1 MIGTVTWKELLSQ
14 PEAWEQLLTRIRS
27 RASFPDIALDQME
40 EVLLVGSGSSYYL
53 ALAVAD
59 WIGRRSPIRISVLPS
74 CEVMLDPERVS
85 RTSRSQR
92 RLAVAFSR
100 SGESTEAL
108 LAVAVLKRA
117 GFEILSISCEAD
129 NSLMRMSDHRLPVPE
144 GREDGLVMLRSFTG
158 MLIAAQVLFGSSA
171 DLAALSTLPDV
182 GRSLLGRHEADLKSF
197 ARSRPFDRLV
207 FLGSGPAYPLALEAS
222 LKVQEMA
229 CVTSEAY
236 HTLEYRHGPKATA
249 TSRTLVTIFGPG
261 DVGRGETLARDMMAL
276 GAAVMV
282 VAGDATPYR
291 AVADLTISMG
301 TTVSSSVSA
310 SALLLP
316 AQIVACE
323 TAMRVGNDPDAPVN
337 LSKVVVL

>member
-1 MIGTVTWKELLSQ
+1 MIGTVTWKELRSQ
-14 PEAWEQLLTRIRS
+14 PEAWEQLLARIS
-27 RASFPDIALDQME
+27 GRASLPGVSLDDMR
-40 EVLLVGSGSSYYL
+40 EVMLLGSGSSYYL
-53 ALAVAD
+53 ALAVGD
-59 WIGRRSPIRISVLPS
+59 WIGRRSPIRMSVLPS
-74 CEVMLDPERVS
+74 CEVMLDPQRIS
-85 RTSRSQR
+85 RPSTSQR

-117 GFEILSISCEAD
+117 GFEILTISCEAD
-129 NSLMRMSDHRLPVPE
+129 NSLMRMADHRMPVPE

-158 MLIAAQVLFGSSA
+158 MLIAAQAMFGSSS
-171 DLAALSTLPDV
+171 DLIALSTLPQV
-182 GRSLLGRHEADLKSF
+182 GRSLLNQHEEDLKSL
-197 ARSRPFDRLV
+197 ARSRAFDRFV

-229 CVTSEAY
+229 CMTSEAY

-249 TSRTLVTIFGPG
+249 TSRTLITIFGPG
-261 DVGRGETLARDMMAL
+261 DVERGTSLAQDMKAL

-291 AVADLTISMG
+291 SFADLTVSLG
-301 TTVSSSVSA
+301 TAVSNSVSA
-310 SALLLP
+310 SAALLP

-323 TAMRVGNDPDAPVN
+323 TAMRTGNDPDAPAN

>member
-1 MIGTVTWKELLSQ
+1 MIGTVTWRELRSQ
-14 PEAWEQLLTRIRS
+14 PDAWEQLLARIS
-27 RASFPDIALDQME
+27 GGASLPGISLDEMD
-40 EVLLVGSGSSYYL
+40 EVLLLGSGSSYYL

-59 WIGRRSPIRISVLPS
+59 WIGRRSRIRISVLPS

-85 RTSRSQR
+85 RTSTSQR

-108 LAVAVLKRA
+108 LAVAALKKA
-117 GFEILSISCEAD
+117 GFEILSFSCQAD

-158 MLIAAQVLFGSSA
+158 MLIAAQALFGSSA
-171 DLAALSTLPDV
+171 DLTALSTLPDV
-182 GRSLLGRHEADLKSF
+182 GRSLLGRHEGDLKSL
-197 ARSRPFDRLV
+197 AHSRPFDRFV

-229 CVTSEAY
+229 CTTSEAY

-261 DVGRGETLARDMMAL
+261 DVERGESLAHDMKAL
-276 GAAVMV
+276 GAAVLV

-291 AVADLTISMG
+291 AFADLTVSLG
-301 TTVSSSVSA
+301 TALSSSVSA
-310 SALLLP
+310 SASLLP

-323 TAMRVGNDPDAPVN
+323 TAMRVGNDPDAPAN

>member
-1 MIGTVTWKELLSQ
+1 MIGTVTWKELRSQ
-14 PEAWEQLLTRIRS
+14 PDAWQQLLTRIRG
-27 RASFPDIALDQME
+27 RAAFPDISLHQMD

-59 WIGRRSPIRISVLPS
+59 WIGRRSPIRIGVLPS

-85 RTSRSQR
+85 GTRTSQR
-92 RLAVAFSR
+92 RLAIAFSR

-108 LAVAVLKRA
+108 LAVAVLKKS
-117 GFEILSISCEAD
+117 GFEILSVSCQGD

-158 MLIAAQVLFGSSA
+158 MLIAAQVLFGSAA
-171 DLAALSTLPDV
+171 DLTALSTLPDV
-182 GRSLLGRHEADLKSF
+182 GRSLLDRHQEDLKSF
-197 ARSRPFDRLV
+197 ARSRPFDRFV

-229 CVTSEAY
+229 CTTSEAY
-236 HTLEYRHGPKATA
+236 HTLEYRHGPKTTA

-261 DVGRGETLARDMMAL
+261 DVERGQSLARDMKAL

-282 VAGDATPYR
+282 VAGDATPYH
-291 AVADLTISMG
+291 AVADV
-301 TTVSSSVSA
+301 TVSLGAELSNSVSA
-310 SALLLP
+310 SAALLP

-323 TAMRVGNDPDAPVN
+323 TAMRVGHDPDAPVN

>member
-1 MIGTVTWKELLSQ
+1 MIGTVTWKELRSQ
-14 PEAWEQLLTRIRS
+14 PDAWERLLARINGRDS
-27 RASFPDIALDQME
+27 LPAISLGEMG
-40 EVLLVGSGSSYYL
+40 EVLLLGSGSSYYL

-59 WIGRRSPIRISVLPS
+59 WIERRSPIRIRVLPS
-74 CEVMLDPERVS
+74 CEVMLDPERVGN
-85 RTSRSQR
+85 TSTSQR

-117 GFEILSISCEAD
+117 GFEILSVSCQAD
-129 NSLMRMSDHRLPVPE
+129 SSVMRMADHRLPVSE

-158 MLIAAQVLFGSSA
+158 MLIAAQVLFGGSS
-171 DLAALSTLPDV
+171 DLTALSTLPRV
-182 GRSLLGRHEADLKSF
+182 GRSLLGQHEEHLKSL
-197 ARSRPFDRLV
+197 ARSRPFDRFV
-207 FLGSGPAYPLALEAS
+207 FLGSGPAYPIALEAS

-229 CVTSEAY
+229 CTTSEAY

-249 TSRTLVTIFGPG
+249 TSQTLVTIFGPSDIEHG
-261 DVGRGETLARDMMAL
+261 VSLAQDMKAL

-291 AVADLTISMG
+291 PFADLTVSLG
-301 TTVSSSVSA
+301 TALSSSVSA
-310 SALLLP
+310 SAALLP